1 MARRGATRM
10 YVVTEVRRSPKN
22 LVETQR
28 GRALAPIPLAQPGL
42 THCPAHTQPQW
53 FPSRTVEERG
63 FQIARRSYFP
73 LGRRA
78 PRSSTALYP
87 RAMLSL
93 RCAVR
98 QQPNTILTMM
108 TRGKTTIPDHHSVQF
123 SVVSLTR
130 CAHACVLFV
139 GFLNV
144 LRARGNNHSSPASVY
159 ATGLSGI
166 ASEIVSRWAGA
177 RQE

>member
-1 MARRGATRM
+1 MFMLPCR
-10 YVVTEVRRSPKN
+10 YKN
-22 LVETQR
+22 L
-28 GRALAPIPLAQPGL
+28 LAPRE
-42 THCPAHTQPQW
+42 AHNC
-53 FPSRTVEERG
+53 FPSQPDDVEGQGGVLRCPSRNVEERG

-78 PRSSTALYP
+78 PRSNTALYP

-98 QQPNTILTMM
+98 QQPDTIPTR
-108 TRGKTTIPDHHSVQF
+108 TPRGKTTIPDHRSAQF
-123 SVVSLTR
+123 FVVSLTR

-144 LRARGNNHSSPASVY
+144 LRARGDNHSSPASVY

-166 ASEIVSRWAGA
+166 VSASAIVSCLAAA
-177 RQE
+177 RHSPT